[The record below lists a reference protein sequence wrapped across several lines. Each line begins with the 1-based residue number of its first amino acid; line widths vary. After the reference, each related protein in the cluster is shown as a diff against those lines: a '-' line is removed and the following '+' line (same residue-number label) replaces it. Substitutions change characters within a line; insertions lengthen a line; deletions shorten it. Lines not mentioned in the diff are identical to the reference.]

1 MICLKIKEILDKAY
15 GDDIITNVT
24 YVTEL
29 LHMLR
34 VYYITQQSH
43 VKAIIP
49 TFSHHITSI
58 SSLFLQNF
66 TINCY
71 KNITFIN

>member
-1 MICLKIKEILDKAY
+1 MFLFLSFVNI
-15 GDDIITNVT
+15 
-24 YVTEL
+24 TEL
-29 LHMLR
+29 IHMLR

-58 SSLFLQNF
+58 SSLFTKFYN
-66 TINCY
+66 
-71 KNITFIN
+71 